1 MGFSGE
7 SGGQG
12 KGRFVGSGVGLS
24 EINVTPFVDVVL
36 VLLIIFMVTAP
47 FAVSGVSIDLPRND
61 TDSLPAQRE
70 PIVLSVTSSGE
81 YFLGEEKVLPEA
93 LLNTLQ
99 RLSDTDAETVSSI
112 YIRAD
117 RKVPYGSVMR
127 AMEASKQAG
136 FRKIGMMGKT
146 SN

>member
-1 MGFSGE
+1 MGFSTSD
-7 SGGQG
+7 SGRS
-12 KGRFVGSGVGLS
+12 KGRFLASSGTLTD
-24 EINVTPFVDVVL
+24 INVTPFVDVVL

-61 TDSLPAQRE
+61 TSSLPSQKD
-70 PIVLSVTSSGE
+70 PIVLTVTADE
-81 YFLGEEKVLPEA
+81 QFYLGEERILPES
-93 LLNTLQ
+93 LLETLK
-99 RLSDTDAETVSSI
+99 RLHETDAAQTHSI

-127 AMEASKQAG
+127 AMEAAKQAG

-146 SN
+146 SK